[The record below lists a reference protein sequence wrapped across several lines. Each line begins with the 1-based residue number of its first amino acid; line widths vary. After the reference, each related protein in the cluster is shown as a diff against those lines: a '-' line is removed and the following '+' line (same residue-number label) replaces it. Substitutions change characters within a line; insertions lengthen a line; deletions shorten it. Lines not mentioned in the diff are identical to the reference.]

1 MVGNDIMNVLE
12 EQKRL
17 EKECE
22 NLLSRRA
29 QLKGLANKSKY
40 IETDK
45 QIKDVSKQL
54 REITNTLSRNLKENP
69 NLNSTIKKM
78 MKERSLVED
87 IINNTIEDLRDGR
100 FDTLTKQIDIDNKER
115 NRLGEL
121 QRQEK
126 ELRDAVRQLEENIK
140 KEEQAHI
147 HAMRENNEKILQLKK
162 EIQEK
167 SEATSEEIEY
177 RRKEARAKLDTE
189 LNIFKAVLFIFILI
203 GRR

>member
-167 SEATSEEIEY
+167 SKATSEEIEY